1 MIGSRV
7 GAYEI
12 LAKLGEG
19 GMGEVYRARDTR
31 LGRDVAI
38 KILPRAFT
46 NDPDRLARFEREA
59 RVLASLNHPHVGAIY
74 GVEEAGD
81 LRALVLELVEGDTLA
96 DRISRGPMAV
106 REALPIARQIADAL
120 DAAHEKGIVHRDLKP
135 ANIKITPGG
144 VVKVLDFGLAK
155 AGSIDESVNVA
166 NSPTLT
172 AATRHGVILG
182 TTAYMS
188 PEQARGQVVDKR
200 ADVWA
205 FGCVLY
211 EMLAGRA
218 VFGRGT
224 LTDTLAAIIE
234 REPDWSALPAG
245 TPASVRTLLIRCLEK
260 DPRRR
265 LRDIGDVSFD
275 LEEMQP
281 QAHERPQTAGRSTT
295 PWLLAAAM
303 TVVAAVAVALWSIS
317 PGQQLSSPEVQ
328 FDLATPE
335 VADPIF
341 LSSVALSD
349 DGRQLLFAADSDGQ
363 PHIWLRPINSA
374 AARPLTGTGG
384 GASPFWSPDGRS
396 VAFYADGFLKRIDLA
411 GGLVK
416 TLARSTVGL
425 GGTWN
430 RNGVVLFV
438 RNPASAIAR
447 VTAEGGTVSDATRLD
462 PGHVGHTYPH
472 FLPDGNHF
480 LYHVTA
486 ATADLRGVYVAQ
498 LDGGPARRLLDA
510 DAGGLYVNGHLL
522 FVRQGKVFAQE
533 FDAER
538 LELRG
543 SPFLVADGIY
553 SQAGRF
559 ELPLSSGGGAFAF
572 RAGSTRF
579 VRQLMWI
586 DRSGR
591 QIENVGEPL
600 GNPDGISSSPD
611 RTQLVFFERRASDSD
626 LWLLDVRRGLVS
638 RLTEDPDEDIF
649 PVWARD
655 GKRII
660 YSAMRNG
667 QGSLYE
673 RDLASGRRELLLQG
687 STEELFATDTSPD
700 GHYIICQH
708 NDPKTGWDVLALP
721 PGPGAAPVPIV
732 QTDADERTARLSPDG
747 RWLAFVSNSS
757 GVSEIYVQP
766 FPGPG
771 ARMRVSTRGGD
782 QPEWRGDGS
791 ELFYIALDGK
801 LMAVSIK
808 PAADRSSI
816 DPGEPVVL
824 FPARIGVVVRP
835 IRAGTYLP
843 SADGQR
849 FLVDRLLQDAGGTPV
864 RVVLNWRPTR

>member
-1 MIGSRV
+1 MVGTRIGV
-7 GAYEI
+7 HEI
-12 LAKLGEG
+12 VAKLGEG
-19 GMGEVYRARDTR
+19 GMGEVYRARDTK
-31 LGRDVAI
+31 LGREVAI

-59 RVLASLNHPHVGAIY
+59 RVLASLNHPHIGAIY
-74 GVEEAGD
+74 GVEEAGE
-81 LRALVLELVEGDTLA
+81 LRALVLELVDGETLA
-96 DRISRGPMAV
+96 DRIARGPIPF
-106 REALPIARQIADAL
+106 REAFPIARQIADAL

-155 AGSIDESVNVA
+155 AGSIDESVNISD
-166 NSPTLT
+166 SPTLT

-182 TTAYMS
+182 TAAYMS
-188 PEQARGQVVDKR
+188 PEQARGQAVDKR
-200 ADVWA
+200 ADIWA

-211 EMLAGRA
+211 EMLTGRA
-218 VFGRGT
+218 SYGRPT
-224 LTDTLAAIIE
+224 ITDTLAAIIE
-234 REPDWSALPAG
+234 REPDWTALPET
-245 TPASVRTLLIRCLEK
+245 TPASVRTLLTRCLEK

-275 LEEMQP
+275 LGETLP
-281 QAHERPQTAGRSTT
+281 LERPQTVGRSTI
-295 PWLLAAAM
+295 PWLLAAAT
-303 TVVAAVAVALWSIS
+303 TVVAAVALGLWSTSPRQQIS
-317 PGQQLSSPEVQ
+317 LPEVQ

-363 PHIWLRPINSA
+363 PHVWLRPIDSA
-374 AARPLTGTGG
+374 AARPIAGTGG
-384 GASPFWSPDGRS
+384 GVSPFWSPDGRS
-396 VAFYADGFLKRIDLA
+396 VAFYADGFLKRIDLD
-411 GGLVK
+411 GGLVQ

-425 GGTWN
+425 GGAWN

-480 LYHVTA
+480 LYYVTA

-510 DAGGLYVNGHLL
+510 DAGGLYLTDHLL

-533 FDAER
+533 FDADR

-559 ELPLSSGGGAFAF
+559 EFALSSGGGALAF
-572 RAGSTRF
+572 RAGSSRF
-579 VRQLMWI
+579 VRQFMWI

-591 QIENVGEPL
+591 PIGNVGEPL
-600 GNPDGISSSPD
+600 GNPDGMSSSPD
-611 RTQLVFFERRASDSD
+611 RTQLVFFERRGTDSD

-638 RLTEDPDEDIF
+638 RLTEEPDEDIF
-649 PVWARD
+649 PIWAGD

-660 YSAMRNG
+660 YSAVHNG
-667 QGSLYE
+667 QVSLYE
-673 RDLASGRRELLLQG
+673 RDLASSGRKPLIQG
-687 STEELFATDTSPD
+687 STVELFATDTSPD
-700 GHYIICQH
+700 GRYIVYQH
-708 NDPKTGWDVLALP
+708 NNPKTGWDVLALP
-721 PGPGAAPVPIV
+721 PEPGAAPVPIV
-732 QTDADERTARLSPDG
+732 QTDADERTGRLSSDG
-747 RWLAFVSNSS
+747 RWLAFVSNNS

-771 ARMRVSTRGGD
+771 ARVRVSTRGGD
-782 QPEWRGDGS
+782 QPEWRPDGS

-801 LMAVSIK
+801 LMAVPIK

-816 DPGEPVVL
+816 DVGEAAVL

-849 FLVDRLLQDAGGTPV
+849 FLVDRLLQDAGATPV
-864 RVVLNWRPTR
+864 RVVLNWRSPR